1 MLLSVVGVIGD
12 VGVDL
17 VVGVNVVT
25 GVDVIV
31 GVAVVISAAVVVG
44 VDSGFVGAGLIVDV
58 ANLQRLNFFEAFH

>member
-12 VGVDL
+12 VDVDL

-44 VDSGFVGAGLIVDV
+44 VDSGFVGASLSTSQICNG
-58 ANLQRLNFFEAFH
+58 